1 MNIKIL
7 GSSGFIG
14 KHLLKSLD
22 QSVGVSL
29 REVNWVDKLQDAD
42 IIINLIGKA
51 HDHQGLAKE
60 EDYYYSN
67 FELVKEIFNQFLN
80 SDASLFIH
88 ISSIAAIEEI
98 ESQIPLTEDSTYNPI
113 SVYGISKM
121 EAEKWL
127 IAQKIPAGKK
137 VIILRPPMVHGP
149 FDKGNLGLLY
159 KFVDRG
165 IPYPLTKYKNERTF
179 IYIGNFIYYIQQII
193 KNFNILP
200 SGIYHVSDSES
211 ISTIQILE
219 IMEIITNKK
228 IIKIAVPKFIIN
240 LFSSIGDIIPLPIN
254 SKRLKK
260 LTSTLI
266 VSNSKL
272 NRILGLDTLPYSAKD
287 GLINT
292 IMSFNDKIK

>member
-1 MNIKIL
+1 MNIRIL

-42 IIINLIGKA
+42 IIINLVGKA

-98 ESQIPLTEDSTYNPI
+98 ESQIPLTEDSTYNPT

-127 IAQKIPAGKK
+127 MAQKIPAGKK
-137 VIILRPPMVHGP
+137 IIILRPPMVHGP

-159 KFVDRG
+159 KFSKSLRG
-165 IPYPLTKYKNERTF
+165 I
-179 IYIGNFIYYIQQII
+179 
-193 KNFNILP
+193 
-200 SGIYHVSDSES
+200 
-211 ISTIQILE
+211 
-219 IMEIITNKK
+219 
-228 IIKIAVPKFIIN
+228 
-240 LFSSIGDIIPLPIN
+240 
-254 SKRLKK
+254 
-260 LTSTLI
+260 
-266 VSNSKL
+266 
-272 NRILGLDTLPYSAKD
+272 
-287 GLINT
+287 
-292 IMSFNDKIK
+292 